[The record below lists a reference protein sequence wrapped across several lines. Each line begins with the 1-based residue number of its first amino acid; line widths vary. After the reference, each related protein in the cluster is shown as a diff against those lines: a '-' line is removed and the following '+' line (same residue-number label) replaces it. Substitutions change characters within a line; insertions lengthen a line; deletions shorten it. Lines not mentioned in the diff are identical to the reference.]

1 MIVLQDKFK
10 PCCLYGRHK
19 SITGQLRSHRFSL
32 QRHRHV
38 FLTSVGRHYSWF
50 RFSIEQAL
58 TMFGSSYSI
67 KCFWLGYSYAEI
79 LDIYYS
85 SDQKSPR
92 FPSPPPTFFYHAW
105 TLFSLLI
112 YPYLKKNIL
121 SVCFSNISIKIS
133 TYRRRCLLSPFPNG
147 ACELLFW
154 HPPLIL
160 LYPPLPKCQAA
171 VLNRIFYTI
180 F

>member
-1 MIVLQDKFK
+1 MFTHMIVLQDKFK

-85 SDQKSPR
+85 SDQKSPL
-92 FPSPPPTFFYHAW
+92 FPSPPTTFFYHAL

-112 YPYLKKNIL
+112 YPYLKKIYQVFVFRTYLLKFQPIAAAACCLHFQMVHANYYFDIL
-121 SVCFSNISIKIS
+121 
-133 TYRRRCLLSPFPNG
+133 P
-147 ACELLFW
+147 
-154 HPPLIL
+154 
-160 LYPPLPKCQAA
+160 
-171 VLNRIFYTI
+171 
-180 F
+180 